1 MFRGSM
7 VALVTPMLNGRVD
20 LPRLRDL
27 IDYHIDMGTHALVVA
42 GTTGESGTL
51 NHEEKL
57 LVIKTAVQHAK
68 ERLPVIAGTS
78 ANATRDTVALTQEAM
93 GLGVHAALIMTPAYI
108 KPTQEGLYQHY
119 SQIASQA
126 ALPIIL
132 YNVPGRTACDLL
144 PETVARLGRHPNVIG
159 IKDAT
164 ADLSRLKAILE
175 KTGHTID
182 VYSGDDPTCAEWLV
196 NGARGVISVTANIAP
211 TSMAKLCELAE
222 DKEFD
227 ACLALQSDLQFL
239 HQLMFVEAN
248 PIPIKWM
255 VSKQGLINDE
265 IRLPLTPLSAE
276 HHQAVERALQQL
288 ANL

>member
-7 VALVTPMLNGRVD
+7 VALVTPLLNGQIDV
-20 LPRLRDL
+20 PRLKEL
-27 IDYHIDMGTHALVVA
+27 IDYHIEMGTHALVVA

-57 LVIKTAVQHAK
+57 LIIKTAVQHTR
-68 ERLPVIAGTS
+68 ERVPVIAGTG
-78 ANATRDTVALTQEAM
+78 ANATRDAVAFTKEAM

-108 KPTQEGLYQHY
+108 KPTQEGLFQHY

-126 ALPIIL
+126 ALPIIM

-144 PETVARLGRHPNVIG
+144 PETIARLTQYPNIIG

-164 ADLSRLKAILE
+164 ADMSRLKAILKE
-175 KTGHTID
+175 TNNTLD
-182 VYSGDDPTCAEWLV
+182 VYSGDDPTCAEWLT
-196 NGARGVISVTANIAP
+196 NGAKGVISVTANVAP
-211 TSMAKLCELAE
+211 KIMAKLCELAE
-222 DKEFD
+222 DKEYD
-227 ACLALQSDLQFL
+227 ACLALQSDIQFL

-248 PIPIKWM
+248 PIPVKWM

-265 IRLPLTPLSAE
+265 IRLPLTPLSTKY
-276 HHQAVERALQQL
+276 HPAVEAAIQQL